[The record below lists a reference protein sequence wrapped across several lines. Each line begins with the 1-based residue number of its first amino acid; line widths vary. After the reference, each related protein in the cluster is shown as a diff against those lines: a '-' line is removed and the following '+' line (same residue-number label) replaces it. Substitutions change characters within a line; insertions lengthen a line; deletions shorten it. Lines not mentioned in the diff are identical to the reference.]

1 MALSKAEILQASRER
16 DRHKRQGAI
25 FMGVG
30 LIVIIVGTFL
40 LLLNLSFL
48 RVNDIRIIG
57 QTSADLETI
66 KEFVDSR
73 LAGRY
78 LWLVPKNSV
87 FFVSK
92 GILIRDVSLQF
103 PGLAK
108 VTITWP
114 DLNTLNI
121 LIVDRESKVL
131 WCVDREK
138 IKNCYYLSPEGLAYQ
153 EAPSFSDALFI
164 ELHSKQPLKKIG
176 DKVIDTKTLLRTTAF
191 LNFMKSS
198 MSLWPKA
205 GLILTFAEVYAQDDF
220 IAFLSD
226 PADSSWQAQ
235 VLFNVS
241 QSANS
246 LITDYHSVL
255 KNEKFQADWKE
266 SNGQLNYLDIRFPD
280 KAFYR
285 FK

>member
-114 DLNTLNI
+114 DLNTLAV

-131 WCVDREK
+131 WCVDGGK
-138 IKNCYYLSPEGLAYQ
+138 NKNCYYLSPEGLAYQ

-164 ELHSKQPLKKIG
+164 ELHSKQPLKKLG
-176 DKVIDTKTLLRTTAF
+176 DKVIDQKTLLRTTAF

-205 GLILTFAEVYAQDDF
+205 NLSLSFAEVYAQNDF

-226 PADSSWQAQ
+226 QTNPLWQAQ
-235 VLFNVS
+235 VLFNIDRG
-241 QSANS
+241 ANN
-246 LITDYHSVL
+246 LITDFHSVL
-255 KNEKFQADWKE
+255 KNEKFQSDWKD
-266 SNGQLNYLDIRFPD
+266 SNGQLNYLDLRFPG
-280 KAFYR
+280 KVFYR
-285 FK
+285 FR

>member
-30 LIVIIVGTFL
+30 LIVLIVGLFL

-48 RVNDIRIIG
+48 RVNSIKILG
-57 QTSADLETI
+57 QTSADPEI
-66 KEFVDSR
+66 VKGFIDNQ

-78 LWLVPKNSV
+78 LYLVPKSSV

-92 GILIRDVSLQF
+92 GILAKDISRQF

-114 DLNTLNI
+114 DLNTLAV

-131 WCVDREK
+131 WCVDGEK
-138 IKNCYYLSPEGLAYQ
+138 NKNCYYLSPEGTAYQ
-153 EAPSFSDALFI
+153 EAPSFSDSLFI

-176 DKVIDTKTLLRTTAF
+176 DKVIDQKTLIRTTAF

-198 MSLWPKA
+198 MPLWPKA
-205 GLILTFAEVYAQDDF
+205 SLSLSFAEVYSQNDF

-226 PADSSWQAQ
+226 QTNPLWQAQ
-235 VLFNVS
+235 VLFNIDRG
-241 QSANS
+241 ANN
-246 LITDYHSVL
+246 LITDFHSVL
-255 KNEKFQADWKE
+255 KNEKFQSDWKAG
-266 SNGQLNYLDIRFPD
+266 NGQLNYLDLRFPG
-280 KAFYR
+280 KVFYR